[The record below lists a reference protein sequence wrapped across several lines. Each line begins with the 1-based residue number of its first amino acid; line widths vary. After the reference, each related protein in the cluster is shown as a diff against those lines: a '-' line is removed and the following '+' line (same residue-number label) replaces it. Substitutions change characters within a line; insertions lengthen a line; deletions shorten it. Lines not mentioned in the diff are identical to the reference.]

1 MKLKLMIAL
10 VILALVVGMSF
21 IACDDGDLPVIKNNS
36 KDDGSYTETIYD
48 ITLLGS
54 GVNSSDKHKDELLPD
69 LPDTTGNWI
78 DAKGKWDSS
87 AFGLPDL
94 PF

>member
-36 KDDGSYTETIYD
+36 KTDGTYTETIYD
-48 ITLLGS
+48 ILLLGTGTVPDS
-54 GVNSSDKHKDELLPD
+54 ADKHKNELTGALD
-69 LPDTTGNWI
+69 DTTGN
-78 DAKGKWDSS
+78 DPD
-87 AFGLPDL
+87 FGLPDL